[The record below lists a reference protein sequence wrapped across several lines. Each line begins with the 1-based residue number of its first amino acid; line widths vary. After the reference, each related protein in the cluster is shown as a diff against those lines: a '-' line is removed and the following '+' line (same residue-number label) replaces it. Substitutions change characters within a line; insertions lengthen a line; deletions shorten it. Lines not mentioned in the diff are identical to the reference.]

1 MDELCWNDGS
11 ILVIR
16 QSNIFWYWHH
26 PNEWDLAPTNDMHN
40 KNTKISSFF
49 EVYGGR
55 TCAAVV
61 SKAYIEAE
69 FSITVSD
76 GEYKSLTQELNRK
89 EVLIESI

>member
-1 MDELCWNDGS
+1 MAAAELVLLLRLC
-11 ILVIR
+11 
-16 QSNIFWYWHH
+16 
-26 PNEWDLAPTNDMHN
+26 
-40 KNTKISSFF
+40 
-49 EVYGGR
+49 
-55 TCAAVV
+55 AVV